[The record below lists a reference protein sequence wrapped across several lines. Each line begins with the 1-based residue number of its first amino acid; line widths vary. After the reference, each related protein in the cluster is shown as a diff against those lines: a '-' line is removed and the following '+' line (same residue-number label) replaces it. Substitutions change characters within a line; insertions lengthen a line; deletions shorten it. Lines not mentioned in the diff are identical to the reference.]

1 MFKNKLQYMMSNNPD
16 ETISKKGSNIRKKI
30 RPYFVTI
37 LKLGNKLKLVVEK
50 NEFKKIERPII
61 YVASHGFKDDVLN
74 TLLTLKDD
82 AYVVFG
88 NIDLFYNTF
97 DGLCLWIYGT
107 QLVNR
112 YDKDSKHAMKNKMDR
127 IIEYGN
133 NIIIFS
139 EATWN
144 LSPNKLMEKLHWGFY
159 DTAIKNNALIVPI
172 VTTKVGKKCYS
183 RVLNSID
190 LKEINLEEI
199 NLIYLTM
206 KKYIEK
212 ANDLIIYNDTISNKA
227 KQIILF
233 LKESIETLH
242 LCKTIEESKKCIY
255 KIELISKKYKN
266 QIEELKLE
274 MDEKENLKIS
284 TFNLVSKLISRVG
297 MAKKEVMV
305 TKVRD
310 IMASEKYDMYE
321 KNPDYSYMI
330 NGKNKY
336 EAWDD
341 CIEDTIKA
349 TPYFYPEPEAT
360 TLFKDPLI
368 NDIEEVMPWLNK
380 TPKTKRLSKK

>member
-16 ETISKKGSNIRKKI
+16 ETITEIGSKIRKKI
-30 RPYFVTI
+30 RPYFLTF

-50 NEFKKIERPII
+50 NEYKKIEKPII

-97 DGLCLWIYGT
+97 DGLCLWVYGT

-112 YDKDSKHAMKNKMDR
+112 YDKESKHSMKDKMDK

-144 LSPNKLMEKLHWGFY
+144 LSPNRLMEKLHWGFY

-190 LKEINLEEI
+190 LKEVGLDDIKS
-199 NLIYLTM
+199 IYITM

-212 ANDLIIYNDTISNKA
+212 ANDLIIYNDASSIKI
-227 KQIILF
+227 KKIVLD
-233 LKESIETLH
+233 LKELIDQLPV
-242 LCKTIEESKKCIY
+242 CNTIEESIKYID
-255 KIELISKKYKN
+255 KIELISKKYKS
-266 QIEELKLE
+266 QVDKLKLDI
-274 MDEKENLKIS
+274 DELEDLEIS

-297 MAKKEVMV
+297 MAKKEIMV

-310 IMASEKYDMYE
+310 IMASEKYDMFE
-321 KNPDYSYMI
+321 KNPDYTYMI

-341 CIEDTIKA
+341 FIKDTIAA
-349 TPYFYPEPEAT
+349 TKYFYPEPEKT

-368 NDIEEVMPWLNK
+368 SNIDEVMPWLSK
-380 TPKTKRLSKK
+380 TEKIKKI